1 MLNKAQKQELVRDF
15 NERFKANPSL
25 FVVEYK
31 GLSVKDMEKLRRRL
45 KKARADFRV
54 TKNSLL
60 KIASRGTE
68 IEKIKDLFDGP
79 TAIAICNENPV
90 SVAKVFTESIKE
102 LPILKLK
109 GGIVEGKIIG
119 INEVS
124 KLSQLPSR
132 EVLLAQLLGLLSSP
146 ISNLMGTLMELQR
159 RLLYVLN
166 AVKDIKEK
174 KDKN

>member
-102 LPILKLK
+102 LPMLKLK

-119 INEVS
+119 IDEVS